1 MIFFLIYYLLLLTKK
16 GDVERNIG
24 PHLVERVTE
33 RLHPVY
39 VRTEK
44 NDQVRKKLKAAAIE
58 KSSIGGGT
66 EMKGVGRSA
75 LVGIGKGWFTN
86 TWVVRFLIGF
96 LDWDVITVVTVS
108 LLSVV
113 FVIWLVGKFT
123 STLVFWGSVGVVL
136 GRFGYWLIVE

>member
-1 MIFFLIYYLLLLTKK
+1 M
-16 GDVERNIG
+16 ERNIG
-24 PHLVERVTE
+24 SHLVERVTE

-58 KSSIGGGT
+58 KSSIGGGES

-86 TWVVRFLIGF
+86 TYAVRFLIGF

-136 GRFGYWLIVE
+136 GRFGHWLIVE

>member
-1 MIFFLIYYLLLLTKK
+1 M
-16 GDVERNIG
+16 
-24 PHLVERVTE
+24 
-33 RLHPVY
+33 HPVY

-58 KSSIGGGT
+58 KSSIGGGGA

-86 TWVVRFLIGF
+86 TYAVRFLIGF